1 VSAPSNRRR
10 RADHGGGHEGG
21 DERWLLTY
29 ADMITLLM
37 ALFIVM
43 WAISSTNITK
53 FRELKQSLNQAFS
66 GKIIAGNHDILHGGA
81 RIMEEGSQGT
91 QGGGQAFFDPAKNI
105 AQSFSKVGEK
115 HETQSLKRLQQK
127 IESYA
132 KTHGFSKLISTKIDE
147 RGLVVRL
154 LTDKVLFDSGRAELH
169 PQSLPLIVKIS
180 RLLTAGSVL
189 NPVRVEGNTDNQP
202 ISSAEFRSNWELS
215 TARANAVLEVL
226 LANGVPPRRL
236 SVAGYADQNPI
247 AVNSSF
253 EGRAKNRRVELVV
266 LRRIAVEGDSQ

>member
-10 RADHGGGHEGG
+10 RGDHGGEAHA

-53 FRELKQSLNQAFS
+53 FRELKQSLSQAFS
-66 GKIIAGNHDILHGGA
+66 GKIIAGNHDILHGGPQ
-81 RIMEEGSQGT
+81 IMEQGANGK

-105 AQSFSKVGEK
+105 AQAFSQAGQK
-115 HETQSLKRLQQK
+115 HETESLKKLQQQ

-132 KTHGFSKLISTKIDE
+132 KSHGFSKLISTKIDE

-154 LTDKVLFDSGRAELH
+154 LTDDVLFDSGRAELH
-169 PQSLPLIVKIS
+169 TQSLPLLDKIS
-180 RLLTAGSVL
+180 RLLAGGAVL

-202 ISSAEFRSNWELS
+202 ISSSEFRSNWELS
-215 TARANAVLEVL
+215 TARADAVLQVL

-236 SVAGYADQNPI
+236 SVAGYADQRPLSS
-247 AVNSSF
+247 NSSYD
-253 EGRAKNRRVELVV
+253 GRAKNRRVELVV
-266 LRRIAVEGDSQ
+266 LRRIAVQGDSQ

>member
-10 RADHGGGHEGG
+10 RGDHSAGGHDGG

-53 FRELKQSLNQAFS
+53 FRELKQSLHQAFS
-66 GKIIAGNHDILHGGA
+66 GKIIAGNHSILTGGPQ
-81 RIMEEGSQGT
+81 IMEEGNQGR
-91 QGGGQAFFDPAKNI
+91 QSGGQTLVDPAQAMSRAI
-105 AQSFSKVGEK
+105 AQAGQRNEQ
-115 HETQSLKRLQQK
+115 ESLVHLQQQ
-127 IESYA
+127 IQTYA
-132 KTHGFSKLISTKIDE
+132 KAHGFSKLISTKIDE

-154 LTDKVLFDSGRAELH
+154 LTDDVLFDSGQADLH
-169 PQSLPLIVKIS
+169 PEALPLLDKIAQLLRSSGIV
-180 RLLTAGSVL
+180 

-202 ISSAEFRSNWELS
+202 IHSFEFRSNWELS
-215 TARANAVLEVL
+215 TARADAVLEVL
-226 LANGVPPRRL
+226 LANRVPPSRL

-247 AVNSSF
+247 STNSTD
-253 EGRAKNRRVELVV
+253 EGRSRNRRVELVV
-266 LRRIAVEGDSQ
+266 LRKIAVQGD